1 METDKLEG
9 LKYRELQKMAKDLGL
24 KANGNKKD
32 LIKIILEQGEKV
44 EEGNVEEVEE
54 ELEEVE
60 APLIPMEESKLDATF
75 EMDESVQNSLN
86 ETFEKEKDVLNET
99 FEKKDALNETFEKKE
114 DNANETFD
122 KDEEMTKA
130 PRFVEFSGKKDARRS
145 SGRAVRGGGSKG
157 GVATPKQDYLSR
169 SNKTPLRQVT
179 KTPRSIA
186 KSAKKAAAPSHIPRF
201 VEFARSR
208 KAARVG
214 KVPDFA
220 KLHKKQQE
228 KMESLTDTVTKQL
241 DRAKALAI
249 DHKDIVRRMNERK
262 TPGKTPAAKH
272 SGVPMS
278 GTKAAKAP
286 AAKFVPAALTTAKMN
301 LNFGAGAGAGA
312 APFQF
317 TATSSAA
324 PVAKVA
330 PRQRRDPRD
339 PNQRKE
345 AKAAT
350 VAKTPAARRRVSAAR
365 DTPDGKAAVL
375 DNITNR
381 SVAAGT
387 PGKKF
392 DIKASLAKPL
402 NYKPHKGKL
411 APLGGKAREARGQ
424 DSTLEETKQRQ
435 MAVIK
440 GVRLNKRA
448 ELMMK
453 NRQLD

>member
-44 EEGNVEEVEE
+44 EEGNVEE
-54 ELEEVE
+54 LEEVE

-75 EMDESVQNSLN
+75 EMDESVQNNLN
-86 ETFEKEKDVLNET
+86 ETFETEKDALNET

-114 DNANETFD
+114 DDANETFD
-122 KDEEMTKA
+122 KDEEMKKA

-145 SGRAVRGGGSKG
+145 SGRAVRGRGSKG

-179 KTPRSIA
+179 KTPGSIA

-278 GTKAAKAP
+278 GVKAAKTP

-350 VAKTPAARRRVSAAR
+350 VAPAARRRVSAAR
-365 DTPDGKAAVL
+365 DRPDAKVAAL

-402 NYKPHKGKL
+402 SYKPHKGKL
-411 APLGGKAREARGQ
+411 APLGGQAREARGQ

>member
-44 EEGNVEEVEE
+44 EGGNVEEVEE
-54 ELEEVE
+54 ELEAVEV
-60 APLIPMEESKLDATF
+60 PLIPMEESKLDATF
-75 EMDESVQNSLN
+75 EMDESEQNSLN
-86 ETFEKEKDVLNET
+86 ETFEKEKETLNET

-114 DNANETFD
+114 YDANETFD
-122 KDEEMTKA
+122 KDEEMKKA
-130 PRFVEFSGKKDARRS
+130 PRFIEFSGKKEGRRS
-145 SGRAVRGGGSKG
+145 SGRAVRGGGSKA
-157 GVATPKQDYLSR
+157 GVATPKQDYLSKK
-169 SNKTPLRQVT
+169 NKTPLRQVT
-179 KTPRSIA
+179 KTPGSIA
-186 KSAKKAAAPSHIPRF
+186 KSAKKPAASHIPRF

-208 KAARVG
+208 KGARVG

-241 DRAKALAI
+241 DRAKALAN

-278 GTKAAKAP
+278 GAKAAKTP
-286 AAKFVPAALTTAKMN
+286 AKFVPAALTTAKMN
-301 LNFGAGAGAGA
+301 LNFGAGAAAGA

-330 PRQRRDPRD
+330 PKQRRDPRD

-350 VAKTPAARRRVSAAR
+350 MAKVRTPAARRRASAAR

-381 SVAAGT
+381 SVAGT
-387 PGKKF
+387 PGRKF

-411 APLGGKAREARGQ
+411 APLGGKVREVKGQ